1 MTMFPSI
8 RAALLW
14 ILLSGKVSSV
24 RLLNPHTNYIHNRL
38 NFSRTIEI
46 KLSNQLSKVVDPP
59 ESPNL

>member
-14 ILLSGKVSSV
+14 ILLTKVASV

-46 KLSNQLSKVVDPP
+46 HQSLPICNYKS
-59 ESPNL
+59 

>member
-1 MTMFPSI
+1 MFPNI

-14 ILLSGKVSSV
+14 ILLTKVASV

-46 KLSNQLSKVVDPP
+46 HQSLPICNYKS
-59 ESPNL
+59 

>member
-14 ILLSGKVSSV
+14 ILLRKVSSV